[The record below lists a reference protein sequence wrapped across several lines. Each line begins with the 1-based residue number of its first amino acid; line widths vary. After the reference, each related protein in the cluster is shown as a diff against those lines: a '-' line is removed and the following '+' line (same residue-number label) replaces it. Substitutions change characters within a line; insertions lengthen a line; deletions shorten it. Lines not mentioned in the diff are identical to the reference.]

1 MSPICLAGPLKSVIN
16 GVLGGGGSIYWRSV
30 LLVCRAS
37 FESVCAQENH
47 EACDGGAPSV
57 TLFAHRTVIINCNR
71 ESQNK
76 NQVLV
81 LRCLLLFPPHLATQ
95 KKKAAAANP
104 QRSSRFQELIME

>member
-30 LLVCRAS
+30 LLVHRAS
-37 FESVCAQENH
+37 CESVCAQENH
-47 EACDGGAPSV
+47 KACNGGSPSV
-57 TLFAHRTVIINCNR
+57 ALFANRAVIIICNR
-71 ESQNK
+71 ESQNR

-81 LRCLLLFPPHLATQ
+81 LRCLLLFPQHPATQ

-104 QRSSRFQELIME
+104 QRSSHSREHIME